1 MPAAGERRRVWPRTT
16 VKRREGEGI
25 VKRILALAAVL
36 GLALASAPSP
46 AVAQA
51 ASAVKKI
58 DLPPDNA
65 MAKLKPGPGVETV
78 ETECMICHS
87 TDYVVRQPGGDANH
101 WEPEVR
107 KMIAV
112 YGAPISEAD
121 VQTVVKYLATAYGTE
136 PAKPASTAP
145 PSVQRPQDK
154 STPARSRF
162 P

>member
-36 GLALASAPSP
+36 GLALASATSP

-87 TDYVVRQPGGDANH
+87 TDYIVRQPGGDAKH

-121 VQTVVKYLATAYGTE
+121 VQTVVACLQVGKIDDGLSQLALSAARQQPRQKVVAGG
-136 PAKPASTAP
+136 P
-145 PSVQRPQDK
+145 VQD
-154 STPARSRF
+154 
-162 P
+162 